1 MPSKPIDLSRLAE
14 HVAVEPGGEIR
25 LKGSFHS
32 TFDGAEIDAATTT
45 WPADA
50 PGGASV
56 DAGGLIDFKAGGFHV
71 TSRDPKTHEVVAVA
85 TGDPAPICA
94 KLGVQAPCLPL
105 RMLPLSQSRL
115 VTMDEWRSSLKGA
128 ITLEVVAP
136 PPPAAYAPVVDAATH
151 PAVLG
156 VAGAAGLAA
165 VIGLAWIVRRRQK
178 LSPVGQMR
186 DLVARVSKKLG
197 GADAVFVATV
207 SPVMRRAAAILD
219 ERRVDPSS
227 KEGQRVRDILL
238 RVESRLDEAAA
249 DAKAAKEQ
257 AVADELAAEM
267 EAALE
272 AAREADIS
280 ARRV

>member
-85 TGDPAPICA
+85 TGDPAPVCA

-165 VIGLAWIVRRRQK
+165 VLGLAWIGRRRQK
-178 LSPVGQMR
+178 LSPLGQMR

-207 SPVMRRAAAILD
+207 SPVMKRAAAILD

>member
-1 MPSKPIDLSRLAE
+1 MPTRPLDLARLAE

-25 LKGSFHS
+25 LKGSYHS

-50 PGGASV
+50 PGGASI

-115 VTMDEWRSSLKGA
+115 ITMDEWRSSLKGA
-128 ITLEVVAP
+128 ISLEVVAP
-136 PPPAAYAPVVDAATH
+136 PPPAAYAPVVDVATH
-151 PAVLG
+151 PATLG
-156 VAGAAGLAA
+156 AVGVAGLAA
-165 VIGLAWIVRRRQK
+165 IVGLTWMIRRRQK
-178 LSPVGQMR
+178 LSPTGQMR
-186 DLVARVSKKLG
+186 DLVSRVSKKLST
-197 GADAVFVATV
+197 ADAVFVATV
-207 SPVMRRAAAILD
+207 SPALKRARAIVD
-219 ERRVDPSS
+219 ERRVDPTS
-227 KEGQRVRDILL
+227 KEGQRVREILL

-257 AVADELAAEM
+257 EVADELAAEI

-272 AAREADIS
+272 AAREVDAS
-280 ARRV
+280 ARRI

>member
-1 MPSKPIDLSRLAE
+1 MSSKPIDLSRLAE

-85 TGDPAPICA
+85 TGDPAPVCA

-178 LSPVGQMR
+178 LSPRGQMR
-186 DLVARVSKKLG
+186 DLVARVSRKLG
-197 GADAVFVATV
+197 TADAVFVATV
-207 SPVMRRAAAILD
+207 SPVMKRAATILD